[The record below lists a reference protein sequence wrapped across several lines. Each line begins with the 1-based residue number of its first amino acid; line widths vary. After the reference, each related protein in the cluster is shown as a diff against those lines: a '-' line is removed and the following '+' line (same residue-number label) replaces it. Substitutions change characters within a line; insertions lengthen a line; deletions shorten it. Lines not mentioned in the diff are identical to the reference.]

1 MSVSSSWD
9 ANGLIICHGGKTIEN
24 FKGQKSSFDKV
35 VVKKKK
41 KPRINFPNVGLFAV
55 ARFK

>member
-9 ANGLIICHGGKTIEN
+9 ANGLIICHGGKTLEN
-24 FKGQKSSFDKV
+24 FQGQKSSSEKIR
-35 VVKKKK
+35 VKKKK
-41 KPRINFPNVGLFAV
+41 KKDISFPGAGLFAV

>member
-9 ANGLIICHGGKTIEN
+9 ANGLIICHGGKTLEN
-24 FKGQKSSFDKV
+24 FKGQKSSFDKI

-41 KPRINFPNVGLFAV
+41 KKNINFPGAGLFAV

>member
-9 ANGLIICHGGKTIEN
+9 ANGLIICHGGKTLET
-24 FKGQKSSFDKV
+24 FQGQKSSSAKI

-41 KPRINFPNVGLFAV
+41 KPSINFPNVGLFAV

>member
-9 ANGLIICHGGKTIEN
+9 ANGLIICNGGKTLET
-24 FKGQKSSFDKV
+24 FQGQKSSSEKIR
-35 VVKKKK
+35 VKKKK
-41 KPRINFPNVGLFAV
+41 KKDISFPGAGLFAV

>member
-9 ANGLIICHGGKTIEN
+9 ANGFIICHGGKTLET
-24 FKGQKSSFDKV
+24 FQGQKSSSEKIR
-35 VVKKKK
+35 VKKKK
-41 KPRINFPNVGLFAV
+41 KKDISFPGVGLFSV